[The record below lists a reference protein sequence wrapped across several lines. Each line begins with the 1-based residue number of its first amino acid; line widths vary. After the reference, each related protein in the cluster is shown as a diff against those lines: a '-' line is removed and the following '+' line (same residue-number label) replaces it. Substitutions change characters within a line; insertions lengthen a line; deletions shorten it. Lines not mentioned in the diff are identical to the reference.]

1 MVDLVANREIIT
13 VGVIGGGRGGT
24 QLFGFFDTSHLAKI
38 RFVVDT
44 NLSAPA
50 MLAAKA
56 KGIPVYTDFDQALAK
71 EKVDFVIETTGIEGF
86 EERLAERL
94 AGTLTGVLTH
104 GMARLMI
111 QVMDEHRQQTQ
122 EEVAA
127 VVHPIKEQLA
137 EGLQGSESIVKEI
150 NQVMSSMQMLS
161 LNASIE
167 AAKAG
172 VHGRGFAVVANEMGK
187 SVETVRTLTQEIVN
201 VNANIV
207 QVSTQIDSILE
218 MLK

>member
-1 MVDLVANREIIT
+1 MVDLVANREMIT
-13 VGVIGGGRGGT
+13 IGVIGGGRGGM
-24 QLFGFFDTSHLAKI
+24 QLFGFFDSSQLAKI

-44 NLSAPA
+44 NLTAPA
-50 MLAAKA
+50 MQAAKS
-56 KGIPVYTDFDQALAK
+56 KGIPVYPDFDQALAR

-86 EERLAERL
+86 EERLREI
-94 AGTLTGVLTH
+94 LTGTQTGILTH

-122 EEVAA
+122 EEVAS

-172 VHGRGFAVVANEMGK
+172 THGRGFAVVANEMGK

-201 VNANIV
+201 VNANII
-207 QVSTQIDSILE
+207 QVSGQIDSILE

>member
-1 MVDLVANREIIT
+1 MVDLVANREMIT
-13 VGVIGGGRGGT
+13 IGVIGGGRGGM
-24 QLFGFFDTSHLAKI
+24 QLFGFFDSSHLAKI

-44 NLSAPA
+44 NPSAPA
-50 MLAAKA
+50 MQAAKA
-56 KGIPVYTDFDQALAK
+56 KGISVYTDFDQALAK
-71 EKVDFVIETTGIEGF
+71 EKVDFVIETTGLDGF
-86 EERLAERL
+86 EERLAGLL
-94 AGTLTGVLTH
+94 AGTHTGILTH

-127 VVHPIKEQLA
+127 VVHPIKDQLA

>member
-1 MVDLVANREIIT
+1 
-13 VGVIGGGRGGT
+13 
-24 QLFGFFDTSHLAKI
+24 
-38 RFVVDT
+38 
-44 NLSAPA
+44 
-50 MLAAKA
+50 
-56 KGIPVYTDFDQALAK
+56 
-71 EKVDFVIETTGIEGF
+71 
-86 EERLAERL
+86 
-94 AGTLTGVLTH
+94 
-104 GMARLMI
+104 MI

-127 VVHPIKEQLA
+127 VVHPIKDRLA

-207 QVSTQIDSILE
+207 QVSGQIDSILE